1 MPTGLE
7 PALTSEALRPPE
19 YYQAVRKQKL
29 ALSSLSLVGGK
40 REKDK
45 FLKAG
50 SSTQVRN
57 HLAEANLQAKLHSG
71 QATKQ
76 AAITVNDYDVISM
89 LRRDRHLTNP
99 AVGSSKQDNMQ
110 SSYRSSIAKN
120 SRGSHSVDNFQRT
133 TASLNT

>member
-7 PALTSEALRPPE
+7 PALTSETLRPPE

-50 SSTQVRN
+50 SSSQVRH
-57 HLAEANLQAKLHSG
+57 HLAEANLQAKLHSA
-71 QATKQ
+71 QTTKQ
-76 AAITVNDYDVISM
+76 AAITVNDYDVISQ

-99 AVGSSKQDNMQ
+99 GLAHQQDNMQ
-110 SSYRSSIAKN
+110 S
-120 SRGSHSVDNFQRT
+120 
-133 TASLNT
+133 